1 MVNNILGVVL
11 IVTIFV
17 ALFLAIYFLYKR
29 NVNRP
34 LGDSNNHK
42 FGIVTQYLIVFLIFL
57 TISITIFS
65 KS

>member
-17 ALFLAIYFLYKR
+17 ALFLAVYILYKR
-29 NVNRP
+29 NVNMP